1 MKLFGS
7 KDNEE
12 QEDVFAEE
20 TGDEGFDTAETG
32 ALDDTSGSG
41 ALSAPSRDIG
51 GGRKSKK
58 GLLFALLA
66 LLLAGGGGGAYYF
79 MMMMEEPA
87 PAPRVAKMLGDTP
100 QKPADMI
107 APVPAQIDVTAA
119 VVGEAVPPMPEAPEV
134 PEGLADIPPAF
145 PPQTQAETAVPSA
158 IPGAQGGVPAA
169 PSAMPEDFTLAADPL
184 AAMGAPPVDDIAVPV
199 VPAPQGAAE
208 APSVA
213 DASPAAAAAAPAAP
227 VPAEEASGPDMPANA
242 LADAFAPVSAPTAES
257 AATAP
262 KEDLPMPRLLETPAP
277 AAQTAG
283 TAPADVSNAEKAI
296 VENAAVL
303 NQLSA
308 PAAATAA
315 DPAAAGRTVNEILGQ
330 PAIVRPMPDSYVVV
344 RKEKDGGALDA
355 RLKTARSALIQNRD
369 MAALQ
374 LFTELQQDY
383 PRDVRVGMGRALA
396 MQKLGQ
402 YDQALAAYEDV
413 LGNDPKNLEA
423 LTNMLG
429 ILKVQNPEL
438 ALEKLIELR
447 EAYPFNADIAAQL
460 GVSYAGMQSYAE
472 ALKYFD
478 MADALRPG
486 NAYVMYNRAVLYD
499 RMGNEEKAASLY
511 RQIVRMASEGALREP
526 IPLDAIHRR
535 LSNMR

>member
-20 TGDEGFDTAETG
+20 TADDGFDTAEVG
-32 ALDDTSGSG
+32 EMDDGDVAGS
-41 ALSAPSRDIG
+41 ALSAPSRNVG
-51 GGRKSKK
+51 GGGKSKK
-58 GLLFALLA
+58 GLLFGLLA

-79 MMMMEEPA
+79 MMMMDEPA
-87 PAPRVAKMLGDTP
+87 PMPRVAKMVEDSP
-100 QKPADMI
+100 PRSADMI
-107 APVPAQIDVTAA
+107 APVPEQIDVTAD
-119 VVGEAVPPMPEAPEV
+119 VVGGAVPPMPEAPEV
-134 PEGLADIPPAF
+134 PEGLADIPAF
-145 PPQTQAETAVPSA
+145 PPEAQAYVDGAVPSA
-158 IPGAQGGVPAA
+158 LPAA
-169 PSAMPEDFTLAADPL
+169 PSATMPHDFMMEADPL
-184 AAMGAPPVDDIAVPV
+184 VALGAPPADVAVPAIELPDV
-199 VPAPQGAAE
+199 AVGAE
-208 APSVA
+208 TDTGSGSVA
-213 DASPAAAAAAPAAP
+213 PITARLP
-227 VPAEEASGPDMPANA
+227 EEVLEPDMPASA
-242 LADAFAPVSAPTAES
+242 MTDAFAPVTAPADETA
-257 AATAP
+257 AMPP
-262 KEDLPMPRLLETPAP
+262 KEDLPMPRLLDAP
-277 AAQTAG
+277 AVTPSTEAVA
-283 TAPADVSNAEKAI
+283 ADVSNAEKAI

-330 PAIVRPMPDSYVVV
+330 PAIVRTMPDSYVIV
-344 RKEKDGGALDA
+344 RKEKDGGALDS

-374 LFTELQQDY
+374 MFTELHQDY
-383 PRDVRVGMGRALA
+383 PRDARVGMGRALA

-402 YDQALAAYEDV
+402 YDQALAAYEEV

-429 ILKVQNPEL
+429 ILKVQNPAL

-486 NAYVMYNRAVLYD
+486 SGYVMYNRAVLYD
-499 RMGNEEKAASLY
+499 RMGNEEKAAALY
-511 RQIVRMASEGALREP
+511 RQIVRLASEGQMREP
-526 IPLDAIHRR
+526 IPLDAVHRR